1 MDMSFSKKILQ
12 GCPCGPFT
20 SRLRWP
26 ENMIGDLQ
34 KISVFL
40 LTTVEEVLR
49 YVHDKTM
56 LYLSEEVAVQMV
68 VSIGRAAKSSERA
81 RRKIPDYFQ

>member
-1 MDMSFSKKILQ
+1 
-12 GCPCGPFT
+12 
-20 SRLRWP
+20 
-26 ENMIGDLQ
+26 MIGDLQ